1 MPIVIRPLETSDVP
15 DWLAMRRELGPEW
28 VVDRVDAFARTY
40 FESGRIDGLEHIVL
54 IAREDATGV
63 PVGFAEVSL
72 RDYAE
77 GCSSNPVGYLEGWFI
92 ADQARGRGGGRA
104 LLEAGEAW
112 ARARGCVEFASDAE
126 TTNPDGI
133 AAHGALG
140 FTEVCR
146 IVCFR
151 KSLR

>member
-1 MPIVIRPLETSDVP
+1 MAIVIRPLEMNQAR

-28 VVDRVDAFARTY
+28 VVDRVESFARTY
-40 FESGRIDGLEHIVL
+40 FEDGRIDGLEHIVL
-54 IAREDATGV
+54 IARDDATGESV
-63 PVGFAEVSL
+63 AFAEVSL

-77 GCSSNPVGYLEGWFI
+77 GCASNPVGYLEGWFVR
-92 ADQARGRGGGRA
+92 AQARGRGVGRA
-104 LLEAGEAW
+104 LIRAAEDW
-112 ARARGCVEFASDAE
+112 ARSRGCAEFASDAE

-133 AAHGALG
+133 AAHRALG

-151 KSLR
+151 KAL